1 MKNKIDRMKTPAM
14 HLSKRTVALILSVIM
29 LVSSIATGSMLNTFA
44 AYIKDNA
51 AKTDA
56 IADAASEGSAIAE
69 SAIPSEDADA
79 PAQADDADEKPDLSG
94 FEETAAIKRFKDD
107 LADTGAKVDL
117 ANTGFGTDKWFYV
130 KGAWNNWAGDWVE
143 PNTEYEIDLTKSS
156 AGAEVE
162 FSINIDQDGTKY
174 YFNNGTVL
182 NTETGKNYTWN
193 NMNTGNNKFHVVNPC
208 KIKVKLTWEGGG
220 SSCKLN
226 IVSVTESS
234 TETKWYLIGGTA
246 WGNWSTSNTSYPLT
260 KNATSTFYE
269 KEITIDS
276 TKYFRVH
283 NGSKEYNI
291 GNTDQKL
298 VTTDFQDL
306 AENTASA
313 AMKLDAGSYVLQVKD
328 TGSTKQIRATSVT
341 KYTLAVPTVDW
352 AEVTVS
358 YGGKTAGE
366 GKTLTDI
373 PAGAS
378 VSISILPDIGKSCTA
393 VSSVPSGATIT
404 GSDHNWTLTMP
415 AKNITSLTFTSGT
428 VATKKVYF
436 NNGNTL
442 YSMVSAYVKYSNGVE
457 PLGPFPGKTMTK
469 GSNSNI
475 WSIEVPG
482 DVNYITFIGD
492 DGVTTNDTA
501 KYPNNPDGMMTI
513 PWTNTN
519 PKYTAPYNHNG
530 KPTETNGGTWGSY
543 TARTNEYN
551 VTDGKTLD
559 GSNLF
564 KGISATFYDYYVD
577 NEVSSSGDG
586 DSKWITGITAERDYK
601 CEGQNTNDPF
611 RKNLNKALSDY
622 ATTRNITYPL
632 YFGNNKT
639 ANATQGGVTL
649 KNFDQRANNA
659 DGLNPAMTSIY
670 GLAGGTLA
678 NSAIRHYSSG
688 TNNNGVP
695 MAYFDEDFLSGEN
708 TVNKTLATILRSS
721 SFPVRKENVKTIYY
735 NVSSVTG
742 WESDGGSIFAY
753 FWQSGKPEVREAG
766 TNDNGVFSFNVPS
779 GYTNVLFYRS
789 NNLYGGM
796 WNQSDDRIIT
806 SNVNL
811 YTATGGSIS
820 NDSMK
825 VKTTG
830 KKSGT
835 TANSNHVYYEYDST
849 SGRDNAFIT
858 DIDKSGKSAELNYY
872 ANSSQYVKSEAGHD
886 HTGFFPFD
894 YNNLLGVSYDVTKV
908 YLKPNSNWA
917 TRANNKDPRFSAYFF
932 VGNEYKWVSMS
943 KVDGKDYYECTI
955 PTDKAYTN
963 VIFCRMNNGN
973 SNNNWDNRWDQ
984 TTSLTIPSDDKVLF
998 TIPGDSWGGDSGCGS
1013 DNDWSNGGITVKKG
1027 STYADTTNHYAHDLG
1042 FGVKL
1047 TIPFTLNKNG
1057 LNSDGTAQTFDFSGD
1072 DDLWVYID
1080 NKLILDLG
1088 GAHDATAGTINFNS
1102 KTAIANMTAAVASGN
1117 GATKRTTF
1125 DIDTTDNGVNT
1136 VHTMTIYY
1144 MERGMFDSN
1153 LKFGFSFHAV
1163 PELLQVD
1170 KKVRTANINQGF
1182 FIANATT
1189 GAVDGSGNP
1198 IKNDKDKQITKFEYS
1213 YQADAKQE
1221 PFTITNIGTPKSG
1234 STVKYT
1240 IDSTAYTASSGSNF
1254 DYTLYNDQVAYF
1266 SEQYTSGTSVTLKE
1280 TIPSASKYHYDQSFS
1295 LVDLAHNNA
1304 DYAFTVNATDGY
1316 EFIPPTSSG
1325 TGLDDIRLRA
1335 RFTNQMKSH
1344 DLFVSKDV
1352 NDDNTTEEFTLNIK
1366 FKLGTDNYL
1375 AYPVY
1380 GTLDGEKA
1388 QLDDNG
1394 NITIKPG
1401 QVLRLTNIPENALVQ
1416 ITEAAET
1423 DSSEYLYKD
1432 VTLSAQGLNKAA
1444 VDHGV
1449 TFTMGTDDVYATVQN
1464 VKYKYSFTYQYPS
1477 YDNLHGNQSYTI
1489 EDVITKEDMNTY
1501 FTLTSN
1507 NLTFKDDNS
1516 KVTFLNNKAPY
1527 ENNFMDDLTLDTSVA
1542 QTEYDA
1548 TNYII
1553 KTKADKPAKFVTNP
1567 NKLSVTLKLPYAVNS
1582 DSNLTPMN
1590 PDKEGYAPYVDSPAI
1605 SMKDKFS
1612 FLDWLTV
1619 NGSGVAGG
1627 TENPQFV
1634 TAPLVLTTGNANKA
1648 YKFLYWSVKS
1658 AGNSINHDSVEYT
1671 RCYSKEFNYVIFQDI
1686 ILEAVYKETTLAD
1699 AIAAERAYDPVARQT
1714 TAGDDVTITFIENSR
1729 NQYNNFGAGSLSTN
1743 KKRNIAGD
1751 RMYSDFLLSFNNA
1764 LGETEVMN
1772 KRTDGT
1778 KCGVI
1783 IQAVGDLTFN
1793 GSSGYVTDLSK
1804 YTTLGSLATDT
1815 DLKTALENFVS
1826 EGTSGGKVNGITTA
1840 KSEFNVT
1847 ELDSKNRIEFYYGLA
1862 NKRDNTLDELAN
1874 SKKLYRAFAYIKS
1887 GNTIK
1892 ISDKPAYFTIFD
1904 MANIKVWGR

>member
-162 FSINIDQDGTKY
+162 FSIHINENNQDY

-182 NTETGKNYTWN
+182 YTESGKNYTWN

-208 KIKVKLTWEGGG
+208 KIKVKLTWEGDG

-260 KNATSTFYE
+260 KNAITGYYE
-269 KEITIDS
+269 KEITLNE

-283 NGSKEYNI
+283 DGSKEYNI
-291 GNTDQKL
+291 GNTDKKL
-298 VTTDFQDL
+298 VTTTFQNL

-313 AMKLDAGSYVLQVKD
+313 AMKLDAGSYVLQVDGTNK
-328 TGSTKQIRATSVT
+328 KIRAIPAV
-341 KYTLAVPTVDW
+341 KYSLAVPTVDW
-352 AEVTVS
+352 AEVSAS

-393 VSSVPSGATIT
+393 VSSDPSGATIT

-415 AKNITSLTFTSGT
+415 ANDVTSLTFTQGA
-428 VATKKVYF
+428 VETKKVYF

-442 YSMVSAYVKYSNGVE
+442 YSMVSAYVKYENGVE

-469 GSNSNI
+469 GDNSNI

-492 DGVTTNDTA
+492 DGVKTNDTV

-513 PWTNTN
+513 PWTNAN
-519 PKYTAPYNHNG
+519 PKYTAPYNHNDA
-530 KPTETNGGTWGSY
+530 PTESNGGTWGNY
-543 TARTNEYN
+543 ANVNRTNQYTVSKGTN
-551 VTDGKTLD
+551 MDRTNIFT
-559 GSNLF
+559 
-564 KGISATFYDYYVD
+564 GISATMYDYYVD
-577 NEVSSSGDG
+577 HEVDGTWRTSISGSNNLCDFTVGDG
-586 DSKWITGITAERDYK
+586 SHYLWNPYTK
-601 CEGQNTNDPF
+601 
-611 RKNLNKALSDY
+611 LNSALSSY
-622 ATTRNITYPL
+622 AAGHGLTYPL
-632 YFGNNKT
+632 YFGNLNVTSKESNNKLSIDEVGHSSS
-639 ANATQGGVTL
+639 ATIKAYTGWDQNINNSVNLSPTSKAVT
-649 KNFDQRANNA
+649 
-659 DGLNPAMTSIY
+659 GLT
-670 GLAGGTLA
+670 GKTLA
-678 NSAIRHYSSG
+678 NGNIRAFKTG
-688 TNNNGVP
+688 ATNENGHF
-695 MAYFDEDFLSGEN
+695 MAMFDDDFLSGEN
-708 TVNKTLATILRSS
+708 SQNKVLATILRSKN
-721 SFPVRKENVKTIYY
+721 FPVRKETLSYYPNKIYASLSSSYWGTDNPVIIAHFFDSNSHTYDKVMTY
-735 NVSSVTG
+735 NSTSKYYEADIPTDNSYEKVIFLRCKPGTTTSDQIWKHVN
-742 WESDGGSIFAY
+742 DGG
-753 FWQSGKPEVREAG
+753 
-766 TNDNGVFSFNVPS
+766 N
-779 GYTNVLFYRS
+779 
-789 NNLYGGM
+789 M
-796 WNQSDDRIIT
+796 WNQSGEYALPNGDTDASR
-806 SNVNL
+806 L
-811 YTATGGSIS
+811 YTNDGWGSFSKGNIAS
-820 NDSMK
+820 SYSKGSHD
-825 VKTTG
+825 
-830 KKSGT
+830 
-835 TANSNHVYYEYDST
+835 YYEFDST
-849 SGRDNAFIT
+849 NGKDNAYVTNINT
-858 DIDKSGKSAELNYY
+858 TKHTAQLSYY
-872 ANSSQYVKSEAGHD
+872 ADSDNKKVHAAKVGDDNGAV
-886 HTGFFPFD
+886 GFFPFD
-894 YNNLLGVSYDVTKV
+894 YEQ
-908 YLKPNSNWA
+908 
-917 TRANNKDPRFSAYFF
+917 ANT
-932 VGNEYKWVSMS
+932 G
-943 KVDGKDYYECTI
+943 DGGLAK
-955 PTDKAYTN
+955 
-963 VIFCRMNNGN
+963 
-973 SNNNWDNRWDQ
+973 
-984 TTSLTIPSDDKVLF
+984 
-998 TIPGDSWGGDSGCGS
+998 
-1013 DNDWSNGGITVKKG
+1013 
-1027 STYADTTNHYAHDLG
+1027 DLG
-1042 FGVKL
+1042 FGMKL
-1047 TIPFTLNKNG
+1047 EIPFTLGKNG
-1057 LNSDGTAQTFDFSGD
+1057 LNVDGTAQTFDFSGD
-1072 DDLWVYID
+1072 DDLWVFID
-1080 NKLILDLG
+1080 NQLVLDLG
-1088 GAHDATAGTINFNS
+1088 GAHDRTTGTINFNTKKITGVTS
-1102 KTAIANMTAAVASGN
+1102 QKAGTATRNADFT
-1117 GATKRTTF
+1117 
-1125 DIDTTDNGVNT
+1125 IDTSESGVNT
-1136 VHTMTIYY
+1136 IHTMTIYY
-1144 MERGMFDSN
+1144 MERGMYDSN

-1182 FIANATT
+1182 FIANNTT
-1189 GAVDGSGNP
+1189 GAVDGSGKP
-1198 IKNDKDKQITKFEYS
+1198 IMNDKDKQITKFEYS

-1234 STVKYT
+1234 SSVNYT
-1240 IDSTAYTASSGSNF
+1240 IDSTAYTASPGNNF
-1254 DYTLYNDQVAYF
+1254 NYTLYNDQVAYF

-1295 LVDLAHNNA
+1295 LVNLAHNNEN
-1304 DYAFTVNATDGY
+1304 YAFTGDATSGY
-1316 EFIPPTSSG
+1316 AFTPPTSSG

-1344 DLFVSKDV
+1344 DLYISKSV
-1352 NDDNTTEEFTLNIK
+1352 NDDNTAEEFTLNIK
-1366 FKLGTDNYL
+1366 FKFGTDDYL

-1477 YDNLHGNQSYTI
+1477 YDNLYGNQSYTI
-1489 EDVITKEDMNTY
+1489 EGVINKKDMNDY
-1501 FTLTSN
+1501 FTLSTN
-1507 NLTFKDDNS
+1507 NLTFKNDSS

-1527 ENNFMDDLTLDTSVA
+1527 ENNFMDDLTLDTTVA
-1542 QTEYDA
+1542 QTEYDGE
-1548 TNYII
+1548 NYII

-1567 NKLSVTLKLPYAVNS
+1567 NKLSVTLKLPYEVT
-1582 DSNLTPMN
+1582 SNTDLTPKSV
-1590 PDKEGYAPYVDSPAI
+1590 DSDGYATYKSQASI
-1605 SMKDKFS
+1605 SLDDKFN

-1619 NGSGVAGG
+1619 SGSGVAGG
-1627 TENPQFV
+1627 SPNPQFV
-1634 TAPLVLTTGNANKA
+1634 TAPLVLTTGSDSKA
-1648 YKFLYWSVKS
+1648 YKFSYWSVKS
-1658 AGNSINHDSVEYT
+1658 AGNPINLDPVEYT

-1686 ILEAVYKETTLAD
+1686 ILEAVYEETTLAD
-1699 AIAAERAYDPVARQT
+1699 AKTAERAYDPVARQT
-1714 TAGDDVTITFIENSR
+1714 AAKDDVTITFIENSR
-1729 NQYNNFGAGSLSTN
+1729 NQYNNFGAGSLFDN

-1764 LGETEVMN
+1764 LGQTEVM
-1772 KRTDGT
+1772 KTRDDGT

-1793 GSSGYVTDLSK
+1793 GSGYTTDLSK
-1804 YTTLGSLATDT
+1804 YTTITSLSQESGLEDN
-1815 DLKTALENFVS
+1815 LKTFI
-1826 EGTSGGKVNGITTA
+1826 TSGKTSDKLSNITTV
-1840 KSEFNVT
+1840 KSEFDVSQ
-1847 ELDSKNRIEFYYGLA
+1847 LDNKNRIEYYYGLA

-1874 SKKLYRAFAYIKS
+1874 SKKLYRAFAYIKD
-1887 GNTIK
+1887 GTTHEIK

-1904 MANIKVWGR
+1904 MANIKVLGGTN